1 MSDDEMMYSM
11 RGGAHCVALVLY
23 VNWEEQTAARYCR
36 GAYSPIQK
44 ERPME
49 YLGRCFDAAHQT
61 SVLAQG
67 RGSLI
72 VDFET
77 VA

>member
-1 MSDDEMMYSM
+1 MSDAEMMYSM
-11 RGGAHCVALVLY
+11 RGGAHCVAPALY
-23 VNWEEQTAARYCR
+23 VNWEGGTAVRHCR
-36 GAYSPIQK
+36 GTCSPMQK
-44 ERPME
+44 EKAME

-61 SVLAQG
+61 SVLLRG
-67 RGSLI
+67 RGNLI